1 MDRNWYIFCLSLVC
15 SLKTI
20 LAGSMASVP
29 TTTGDEN
36 APWYENLPA
45 VAMDYKIHIDA
56 GKEDCFFQY
65 VNPGAT
71 FYVNFQVLRGGDG
84 MAGFAVRN
92 PNGQIVHPY
101 EWKKNAE
108 YQDTPPHGGY
118 YSVCIDNQFSRN
130 AGKLVNMYLTVVRYD
145 QWDKYHK
152 EIEDLNVSVQNF
164 TESVRTV
171 ERNINE
177 MLAQQYHARSREAR
191 DYNLL
196 EDNNRY
202 VMNWSLTQILV
213 IAATTCVQVY
223 FVRQLF
229 NSKTNKP
236 RA

>member
-1 MDRNWYIFCLSLVC
+1 MSRYLFFLLLS
-15 SLKTI
+15 SI
-20 LAGSMASVP
+20 LSFQNVTCGSMSAVTAS
-29 TTTGDEN
+29 TGDEN

-45 VAMDYKIHIDA
+45 VAMDYKIHIDP
-56 GKEDCFFQY
+56 GKEDCFYQY

-101 EWKKNAE
+101 EWKKSAE

-118 YSVCIDNQFSRN
+118 YSVCIDNQFSRF

-164 TESVRTV
+164 TDTVRTV

-177 MLAQQYHARSREAR
+177 ILQQQHHSRSREAR

-202 VMNWSLTQILV
+202 VMTWSLSQILV
-213 IAATTCVQVY
+213 ITATTSLQVY
-223 FVRQLF
+223 FVKQLF
-229 NSKTNKP
+229 NVKTSKP